1 MVSFVSGI
9 IKKHVHPR
17 IRSFKDFFRFSF
29 FTGSYRGLKFCEYL
43 TVFIHIFRSLLKF
56 GSNLLI

>member
-17 IRSFKDFFRFSF
+17 IRNFKDFFDFRFLQ
-29 FTGSYRGLKFCEYL
+29 GVIE
-43 TVFIHIFRSLLKF
+43 V
-56 GSNLLI
+56 